1 VISLENR
8 NILITGASSGIG
20 RECAVVLSKIGAKVI
35 LIGRDLIR
43 LKQTLDLLQGNN
55 HLIYKMDVTDY
66 NNIETI
72 ISDAVNKIGKIDGFI
87 HCAGIEMTLPL
98 QSMNYSK
105 FNQLFSINTIAA
117 FEFAKILSKKKYC
130 NSLGASYVFISSV
143 TGLLGV
149 NGKIGYCSSKA
160 ALIAGGKA
168 MAIELANKKIRVNTI
183 LPGMVDTEMFQKM
196 KDELSKESLLDIQKR
211 HPLGIG
217 QPIDIA
223 SLCAFLLSDLSK
235 WITGSDYIIDGG
247 YSCQ

>member
-1 VISLENR
+1 MISLENK

-20 RECAVVLSKIGAKVI
+20 RECAVVLSKIGANVI

-43 LKQTLDLLQGNN
+43 LKQTLDLLESNN
-55 HLIYKMDVTDY
+55 HLMYQMDVTEY

-72 ISDAVNKIGKIDGFI
+72 IADSVNKIGKIDGFV

-98 QSMNYSK
+98 QSMNYNK
-105 FNQLFSINTIAA
+105 FNLLFSVNTIAA
-117 FEFAKILSKKKYC
+117 FEFSKIVSKKKYC
-130 NSLGASYVFISSV
+130 NGLGASFVFISSV

-168 MAIELANKKIRVNTI
+168 MALELANKKIRVNTI
-183 LPGMVDTEMFQKM
+183 LPGMVDTEMFQKI
-196 KDELSKESLLDIQKR
+196 KGELSEESLLDIQKR

-217 QPIDIA
+217 QPNDV
-223 SLCAFLLSDLSK
+223 SNLCAFLLSDLSK